1 MKHHI
6 SHILQ
11 EKVREAS
18 DLLYTLLYF
27 GQFLEFLSD
36 SQGQWKHLRHQYK
49 IYWDTFRPAGAKR
62 VVHPRFYTPFAPLG
76 LPLLNL

>member
-18 DLLYTLLYF
+18 DLLYTLNKESLKKMT
-27 GQFLEFLSD
+27 
-36 SQGQWKHLRHQYK
+36 KHGILTDIRLINIPH
-49 IYWDTFRPAGAKR
+49 
-62 VVHPRFYTPFAPLG
+62 
-76 LPLLNL
+76 

>member
-1 MKHHI
+1 MTQFVI
-6 SHILQ
+6 Q
-11 EKVREAS
+11 
-18 DLLYTLLYF
+18 LYF

-62 VVHPRFYTPFAPLG
+62 VVHLRSIHLSPRWG
-76 LPLLNL
+76 